1 MISRVNSTEEG
12 RDVCLVFA
20 LRCCGREMVTCVS
33 DFQSTFDSR
42 RPVMRDLVPRQRPF
56 S

>member
-1 MISRVNSTEEG
+1 M
-12 RDVCLVFA
+12 FA
-20 LRCCGREMVTCVS
+20 LCLLCSCGREMVTCMSV
-33 DFQSTFDSR
+33 FESTFDSR

>member
-1 MISRVNSTEEG
+1 MIECRDTEEG
-12 RDVCLVFA
+12 RCLPCVCFSS
-20 LRCCGREMVTCVS
+20 CGREMVTCVS
-33 DFQSTFDSR
+33 GFESTFDSR